1 MSTTQETS
9 NISGYHDKTPIYIDE
24 EILQEAVLEQG
35 LQDQAERIAKKEGIR
50 FNEALR
56 LSLEYRNI
64 QKIDHL
70 WEFSSLTKLNLN
82 NNFIKKIEGL
92 DHLVN
97 LTWLNLSFNNIKKME
112 GLNGLR
118 KLEVLNLSN
127 NRIALIENMD
137 SLMELTILCIANNKL
152 HQLNNV
158 VYLRKFK
165 KLFTLNIDGNPIP
178 EENNEEKY
186 TLFLAAYFQQL
197 KFLNNIFLNE
207 DIRNRAS
214 AKYNLDIEEMNQ
226 GELQAQQ
233 AAEEKRRQ
241 EAILQMHEDAFV
253 EQLNGD
259 YLYNNIIQND
269 TELSKLH
276 CLPGVDELLE
286 AFERQL
292 TDLCNQLFEVGL
304 TEYKRRDAEVNLF
317 FSRLNADVTDRQR
330 RASEVLADF
339 QMRHKRVGYADVR
352 TSTST
357 RTAESRR
364 CSFSSQLKNVF
375 IIGWSVLAMSKYLN
389 SQYDAGKKKK
399 VSVKL
404 EPYRQK
410 AWKQLLYWICCRR
423 CIWVLR
429 SSRTVDLQEA
439 PESEKKSKTDV
450 CLQEIKVLCYNLMA
464 VEFQLYSY
472 LEETVRRFDNNI
484 SEMTASFSE
493 TAQGIYP
500 LHVHAATRR
509 DRTFVHCREL
519 EDSHHQKITQIAV
532 TTLEVVAKGEAED
545 DLPDDVR
552 MLFLDKNTVMDTL
565 AASHDNHL
573 QTINDRETQLVTRA
587 EAWKVALIKGIE
599 DTELKRNRMR
609 IADLHR
615 YADYLR
621 AQLKELM

>member
-1 MSTTQETS
+1 TQLLCNS
-9 NISGYHDKTPIYIDE
+9 LGYHDKTPIYIDE

-35 LQDQAERIAKKEGIR
+35 LQDQAERIAKEEGILYQ
-50 FNEALR
+50 EALR

-97 LTWLNLSFNNIKKME
+97 LTWLNLSFNNIKKIE
-112 GLNGLR
+112 GLNGLQ

-127 NRIALIENMD
+127 NRISLIENMD
-137 SLMELTILCIANNKL
+137 SLMELTVFCIANNKL

-197 KFLNNIFLNE
+197 KFLNNIFIDE
-207 DIRNRAS
+207 DIRNKAS

-233 AAEEKRRQ
+233 AAEEKQEQ

-253 EQLNGD
+253 EQMNGD
-259 YLYNNIIQND
+259 YLYKNIIQND
-269 TELSKLH
+269 TELKKLQ

-286 AFERQL
+286 AYPFLEWIQL
-292 TDLCNQLFEVGL
+292 HTLFDVGL
-304 TEYKRRDAEVNLF
+304 AEYKRRDVEVNSF
-317 FSRLNADVTDRQR
+317 FCRLQTDVTDSQS
-330 RASEVLADF
+330 RASKVLADF
-339 QMRHKRVGYADVR
+339 QREHKQVR
-352 TSTST
+352 
-357 RTAESRR
+357 
-364 CSFSSQLKNVF
+364 
-375 IIGWSVLAMSKYLN
+375 
-389 SQYDAGKKKK
+389 
-399 VSVKL
+399 
-404 EPYRQK
+404 
-410 AWKQLLYWICCRR
+410 KQ
-423 CIWVLR
+423 
-429 SSRTVDLQEA
+429 
-439 PESEKKSKTDV
+439 
-450 CLQEIKVLCYNLMA
+450 
-464 VEFQLYSY
+464 
-472 LEETVRRFDNNI
+472 
-484 SEMTASFSE
+484 
-493 TAQGIYP
+493 
-500 LHVHAATRR
+500 
-509 DRTFVHCREL
+509 L

-532 TTLEVVAKGEAED
+532 NTLELVAKGEAEED
-545 DLPDDVR
+545 FPDDVR

-609 IADLHR
+609 IADIHR
-615 YADYLR
+615 YGDYLR
-621 AQLKELM
+621 ERLKEWM

>member
-1 MSTTQETS
+1 MSATKETP
-9 NISGYHDKTPIYIDE
+9 NISGYHDKTAIYIDE
-24 EILQEAVLEQG
+24 EILQEAVLEQS
-35 LQDQAERIAKKEGIR
+35 LKDEAERIVKQEGIG
-50 FNEALR
+50 FNQAHR

-64 QKIDHL
+64 KKIDHL
-70 WEFSSLTKLNLN
+70 WKFSSLTKLNLN

-97 LTWLNLSFNNIKKME
+97 LTWLNLSFNNIKKIE
-112 GLNGLR
+112 GLNGLL

-127 NRIALIENMD
+127 NRISLIENMD

-152 HQLNNV
+152 QQLNNV

-178 EENNEEKY
+178 EENDEEKY

-197 KFLNNIFLNE
+197 KYLNNIFLNE

-233 AAEEKRRQ
+233 AAEEKRKQ

-259 YLYNNIIQND
+259 YLYTNIIQND
-269 TELSKLH
+269 AELKKLH

-286 AFERQL
+286 AFEHQL
-292 TDLCNQLFEVGL
+292 VDLCNQLFEVGL
-304 TEYKRRDAEVNLF
+304 TEFKRRDAEVDSF
-317 FSRLNADVTDRQR
+317 FSRLNVDVTDNQS
-330 RASEVLADF
+330 RASKVLADF
-339 QMRHKRVGYADVR
+339 QMEHK
-352 TSTST
+352 
-357 RTAESRR
+357 
-364 CSFSSQLKNVF
+364 
-375 IIGWSVLAMSKYLN
+375 
-389 SQYDAGKKKK
+389 
-399 VSVKL
+399 
-404 EPYRQK
+404 
-410 AWKQLLYWICCRR
+410 
-423 CIWVLR
+423 
-429 SSRTVDLQEA
+429 QEA
-439 PESEKKSKTDV
+439 PEDEKKSKMDI
-450 CLQEIKVLCYNLMA
+450 CLKEIDVLCYNLMA
-464 VEFQLYSY
+464 IEFQLYSY
-472 LEETVRRFDNNI
+472 LEETIKKFDNNI
-484 SEMTASFSE
+484 SEMTGSFSE
-493 TAQGIYP
+493 TAQGI
-500 LHVHAATRR
+500 
-509 DRTFVHCREL
+509 FVHCREL

-599 DTELKRNRMR
+599 DSELKRNRMR
-609 IADLHR
+609 IADIHR

-621 AQLKELM
+621 VQLKELT

>member
-197 KFLNNIFLNE
+197 KFLNNLFLNE

-292 TDLCNQLFEVGL
+292 ADLCNQLFEVGL

-317 FSRLNADVTDRQR
+317 FSRLNADVTDSQR

-339 QMRHKRVGYADVR
+339 QMRHKR
-352 TSTST
+352 
-357 RTAESRR
+357 
-364 CSFSSQLKNVF
+364 
-375 IIGWSVLAMSKYLN
+375 
-389 SQYDAGKKKK
+389 
-399 VSVKL
+399 
-404 EPYRQK
+404 
-410 AWKQLLYWICCRR
+410 
-423 CIWVLR
+423 
-429 SSRTVDLQEA
+429 RTVDLQEA
-439 PESEKKSKTDV
+439 PENEKKSKTDV

-472 LEETVRRFDNNI
+472 LEETIRKFDNNI

-493 TAQGIYP
+493 SAQGI
-500 LHVHAATRR
+500 
-509 DRTFVHCREL
+509 FVHCREL

-621 AQLKELM
+621 AQLKE

>member
-1 MSTTQETS
+1 MSQ
-9 NISGYHDKTPIYIDE
+9 ISIGYHDKTPIYIDE

-35 LQDQAERIAKKEGIR
+35 LQDQAERIAKEEGILYQ
-50 FNEALR
+50 EALR

-97 LTWLNLSFNNIKKME
+97 LTWLNLSFNNIKKIE
-112 GLNGLR
+112 GLNGLQ

-127 NRIALIENMD
+127 NRISLIENMD
-137 SLMELTILCIANNKL
+137 SLMELTVFCIANNKL

-186 TLFLAAYFQQL
+186 TLFLAIETFCDLRVTLSLYVQ
-197 KFLNNIFLNE
+197 
-207 DIRNRAS
+207 RNKAS

-233 AAEEKRRQ
+233 AAEEKQEQ

-253 EQLNGD
+253 EQMNGD
-259 YLYNNIIQND
+259 YLYKNIIQND
-269 TELSKLH
+269 TELKKLQ

-286 AFERQL
+286 QRL
-292 TDLCNQLFEVGL
+292 VDLCNQLFDVGL
-304 TEYKRRDAEVNLF
+304 AEYKRRDVEVNSF
-317 FSRLNADVTDRQR
+317 FCRLQTDVTDSQS
-330 RASEVLADF
+330 RASKVLADF
-339 QMRHKRVGYADVR
+339 QREHKQVR
-352 TSTST
+352 
-357 RTAESRR
+357 
-364 CSFSSQLKNVF
+364 
-375 IIGWSVLAMSKYLN
+375 
-389 SQYDAGKKKK
+389 KK
-399 VSVKL
+399 
-404 EPYRQK
+404 
-410 AWKQLLYWICCRR
+410 
-423 CIWVLR
+423 
-429 SSRTVDLQEA
+429 
-439 PESEKKSKTDV
+439 
-450 CLQEIKVLCYNLMA
+450 
-464 VEFQLYSY
+464 
-472 LEETVRRFDNNI
+472 FDSNI
-484 SEMTASFSE
+484 SEMIGSFSE

-500 LHVHAATRR
+500 FALP
-509 DRTFVHCREL
+509 L

-532 TTLEVVAKGEAED
+532 NTLELVAKGEAEED
-545 DLPDDVR
+545 FPDDVR

-609 IADLHR
+609 IADIHR
-615 YADYLR
+615 YGDYLR
-621 AQLKELM
+621 ESNTLILNEDYQPSSAND

>member
-1 MSTTQETS
+1 MSATKETS
-9 NISGYHDKTPIYIDE
+9 TISGYHDKAIYIDE

-35 LQDQAERIAKKEGIR
+35 LKDEAERIVKQEGIR
-50 FNEALR
+50 FNQARR

-70 WEFSSLTKLNLN
+70 WKFSSLTKLNLN

-97 LTWLNLSFNNIKKME
+97 LTWLNLSFNNIKKIE
-112 GLNGLR
+112 GLNGLL

-127 NRIALIENMD
+127 NRISLIENMD
-137 SLMELTILCIANNKL
+137 TLMELTILCIANNKL
-152 HQLNNV
+152 QQLNNV

-178 EENNEEKY
+178 EENDEEKY
-186 TLFLAAYFQQL
+186 TLFLAAYFQHL

-233 AAEEKRRQ
+233 AAEEKRKQ

-259 YLYNNIIQND
+259 YLYTNIIQND
-269 TELSKLH
+269 TELKKLQ
-276 CLPGVDELLE
+276 CLPGVDDLLE
-286 AFERQL
+286 AFEHQL
-292 TDLCNQLFEVGL
+292 VDFCNQLFEVGL
-304 TEYKRRDAEVNLF
+304 IEYKRRDVEVNSF
-317 FSRLNADVTDRQR
+317 CSRLSIDVTDNQS
-330 RASEVLADF
+330 RAFKVLADF
-339 QMRHKRVGYADVR
+339 LMQHK
-352 TSTST
+352 
-357 RTAESRR
+357 
-364 CSFSSQLKNVF
+364 Q
-375 IIGWSVLAMSKYLN
+375 
-389 SQYDAGKKKK
+389 
-399 VSVKL
+399 
-404 EPYRQK
+404 
-410 AWKQLLYWICCRR
+410 
-423 CIWVLR
+423 
-429 SSRTVDLQEA
+429 RTVDLQEA
-439 PESEKKSKTDV
+439 PEDEKKSKMDI
-450 CLQEIKVLCYNLMA
+450 CLKEINVLCYNLMA

-472 LEETVRRFDNNI
+472 LEETIKKFDNNI
-484 SEMTASFSE
+484 SEMTGSFSE
-493 TAQGIYP
+493 TAQGI
-500 LHVHAATRR
+500 
-509 DRTFVHCREL
+509 FVQCREL
-519 EDSHHQKITQIAV
+519 EDSHHQKVTKIAV

-573 QTINDRETQLVTRA
+573 QTINDRETQLVSRA

-609 IADLHR
+609 IADIHR

-621 AQLKELM
+621 VQLKEFM

>member
-1 MSTTQETS
+1 MTTAKETS

-50 FNEALR
+50 FNEARR

-97 LTWLNLSFNNIKKME
+97 LTWLNLSFNNIKKIE

-127 NRIALIENMD
+127 NRIDLIENMD
-137 SLMELTILCIANNKL
+137 GLTELTILCIANNKL
-152 HQLNNV
+152 HQLDNV

-197 KFLNNIFLNE
+197 KFLNNVFLNE
-207 DIRNRAS
+207 DIRSKAS

-226 GELQAQQ
+226 GALQAQQ
-233 AAEEKRRQ
+233 AAEEKRRR
-241 EAILQMHEDAFV
+241 EAVLQMHEDAFV

-259 YLYNNIIQND
+259 YLYGNIIQND
-269 TELSKLH
+269 TELSKLQ

-286 AFERQL
+286 AFQRQL
-292 TDLCNQLFEVGL
+292 AELCNQLFEAGL
-304 TEYKRRDAEVNLF
+304 TEYKRRDAEVHLF
-317 FSRLNADVTDRQR
+317 FARLDGDVTDSQR
-330 RASEVLADF
+330 RASKALADF
-339 QMRHKRVGYADVR
+339 QMEHKQR
-352 TSTST
+352 S
-357 RTAESRR
+357 
-364 CSFSSQLKNVF
+364 
-375 IIGWSVLAMSKYLN
+375 
-389 SQYDAGKKKK
+389 
-399 VSVKL
+399 L
-404 EPYRQK
+404 E
-410 AWKQLLYWICCRR
+410 
-423 CIWVLR
+423 V
-429 SSRTVDLQEA
+429 QEA
-439 PESEKKSKTDV
+439 ADGEKKSKADV
-450 CLQEIKVLCYNLMA
+450 CLREINVLCYKLMA

-472 LEETVRRFDNNI
+472 LEETIRKFDNNI

-493 TAQGIYP
+493 TAQGI
-500 LHVHAATRR
+500 
-509 DRTFVHCREL
+509 FVQCREL

-532 TTLEVVAKGEAED
+532 TTLEVVAKGEAEE

-599 DTELKRNRMR
+599 DTQLKRNRMR
-609 IADLHR
+609 IADIHR

-621 AQLKELM
+621 EQLKDLM